1 MNSLN
6 TSMDKVESLS
16 AQQAQ
21 MVSMLTSLLIMVLYA
36 LWPDARAASLQL
48 LCLVPVVGMLVLKP
62 TDLLLSGAMSLALL
76 AITLLMLWL
85 LPLSGPFDPMQDG
98 LSGLLVCL
106 MLPILVGFGYR
117 YALRREA
124 MGEHRQAL
132 TDTLG
137 KMQQMAARD
146 AMTGLHNQQH
156 MSEALNQEFKRA
168 QRAGTPL
175 SIALLDLDHLRSYN
189 EQQGHEAGDQ
199 LMCRFAQQL
208 AEAFRENEIVAR
220 WSGGT
225 FMVVFTDSQLE
236 QAGAALERLR
246 QSQIDQGLGLTFSAS
261 LVGRREGDRLDDLF
275 NRAHTSLHRAK
286 AQGRDRIICTP

>member
-1 MNSLN
+1 MNSFHPP
-6 TSMDKVESLS
+6 MDKVESFP

-21 MVSMLTSLLIMVLYA
+21 MVLLLASLLTLVLYA
-36 LWPDARAASLQL
+36 LWPDARSASLQL
-48 LCLVPVVGMLVLKP
+48 LCLIPVVGMLVLKP
-62 TDLLLSGAMSLALL
+62 NDLILSGALTLGLL
-76 AITLLMLWL
+76 VITLLSLWL
-85 LPLSGPFDPMQDG
+85 LPLGAPFDLIQDG
-98 LSGLLVCL
+98 LSGLMVCL
-106 MLPILVGFGYR
+106 MLPMLVGFAYR

-124 MGEHRQAL
+124 MGQHHQEL
-132 TDTLG
+132 TETLG

-146 AMTGLHNQQH
+146 SMTGLHNQQH

-175 SIALLDLDHLRSYN
+175 SIALLDLDHLRTYN

-246 QSQIDQGLGLTFSAS
+246 QTQIDQGLGLTFSGS

-275 NRAHTSLHRAK
+275 NRAQTSLQRAK